1 MNKAIEILNEKMMAF
16 HWEAVKEALWRYR
29 KGIDASF
36 QIKGFNAKD
45 RDCLAQAI
53 DVLTQKV

>member
-1 MNKAIEILNEKMMAF
+1 MDKAVEILNEKMMAF
-16 HWEAVKEALWRYR
+16 HWDAVNEAIERWS

-36 QIKGFNAKD
+36 MIKGFNAQD

-53 DVLTQKV
+53 DLLSQKV